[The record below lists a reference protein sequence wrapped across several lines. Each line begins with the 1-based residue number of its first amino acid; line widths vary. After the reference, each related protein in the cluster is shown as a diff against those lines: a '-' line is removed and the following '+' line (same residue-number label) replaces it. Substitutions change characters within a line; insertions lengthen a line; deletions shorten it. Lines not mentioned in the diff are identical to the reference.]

1 MEANST
7 MKKLKGNN
15 RNVFALIYEINIQL
29 SPKRDIIVIQWAAK
43 RS

>member
-1 MEANST
+1 

-29 SPKRDIIVIQWAAK
+29 SPKRDIIVIQ
-43 RS
+43 

>member
-1 MEANST
+1 

-15 RNVFALIYEINIQL
+15 RNVFALNYEINIQL
-29 SPKRDIIVIQWAAK
+29 YPKRDIIVIQWAAK